1 LALLFCLFVGV
12 RSCHLQTPL
21 FTYAVVLPLLTP
33 WSRVAFLTMHFRTA
47 CCSWVSRGKPAL
59 RFGELCLSGE
69 RAELRMPP
77 ASFKPAAVDYTRIRQ
92 GWEREI
98 EEHNL
103 WWKIGQRAAMHL
115 DEHVAKS
122 LRVLMWCGARVGSR
136 RRGVPSLLLPR
147 AECMPNPS
155 ALPLFTPRGTLD
167 AHVEPRTEWAPRQ
180 RRSIA
185 PQSVAQ
191 IDHTLF
197 LRTALLVLEALPIID
212 ADKARRYKD
221 TYKHDWSLLPTGRQ
235 AAYRL
240 DVWKLLA
247 GKEATP
253 ANPRTDSNLC

>member
-1 LALLFCLFVGV
+1 
-12 RSCHLQTPL
+12 
-21 FTYAVVLPLLTP
+21 
-33 WSRVAFLTMHFRTA
+33 
-47 CCSWVSRGKPAL
+47 
-59 RFGELCLSGE
+59 
-69 RAELRMPP
+69 
-77 ASFKPAAVDYTRIRQ
+77 
-92 GWEREI
+92 
-98 EEHNL
+98 
-103 WWKIGQRAAMHL
+103 
-115 DEHVAKS
+115 
-122 LRVLMWCGARVGSR
+122 
-136 RRGVPSLLLPR
+136 
-147 AECMPNPS
+147 
-155 ALPLFTPRGTLD
+155 
-167 AHVEPRTEWAPRQ
+167 VEPRTEWAPRQ